1 MAIMAI
7 ITGFVFGCGRV
18 RTSKREIHAADSE
31 HEKQEQASAQ
41 QQAIVIR
48 NGIQSRIPVD

>member
-1 MAIMAI
+1 MAVMAI